1 MKTIYFDHA
10 ATTAVA
16 TEVKDAMEPYFCENY
31 GNASS
36 LYELGYKS
44 KEAINI
50 ARVNVARV
58 INAKPNET

>member
-44 KEAINI
+44 KE
-50 ARVNVARV
+50 
-58 INAKPNET
+58 E